1 MPLVG
6 FMVCFDKAKIETC
19 QIFEKNTEM
28 KKINW
33 NKTTMS
39 GKQASMRYLFFFLL
53 SKIEKNNLKILRKY
67 FGMPSNYGKIIRI
80 SLI

>member
-1 MPLVG
+1 
-6 FMVCFDKAKIETC
+6 
-19 QIFEKNTEM
+19 M

-39 GKQASMRYLFFFLL
+39 GKQARDIFFLL

-67 FGMPSNYGKIIRI
+67 FGMPSNYGKIIRN